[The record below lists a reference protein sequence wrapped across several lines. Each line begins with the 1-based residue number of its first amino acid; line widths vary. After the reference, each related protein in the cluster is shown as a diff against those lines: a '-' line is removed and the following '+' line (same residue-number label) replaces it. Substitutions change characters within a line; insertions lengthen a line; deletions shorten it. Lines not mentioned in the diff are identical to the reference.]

1 MALKSIRSFGSIKYI
16 ESYHSSYIIINLNVG
31 NWEMECLRGDI
42 IIDLCQEFQEYKIP
56 ALAQKQRNLL
66 LIVALAPTPVQKSN
80 TYG

>member
-56 ALAQKQRNLL
+56 ALAQKQRNFAFNSSFGPNSSAE
-66 LIVALAPTPVQKSN
+66 V
-80 TYG
+80 

>member
-56 ALAQKQRNLL
+56 ALAQKQGNFAFNSSFGPNSSAE
-66 LIVALAPTPVQKSN
+66 V
-80 TYG
+80 